1 MEDDFFDRP
10 KAPKATVKKSYP
22 NLVTN
27 ELLDRLEQVESGGK
41 ADAVNKE
48 SGAEGAY
55 QFLPNTT
62 KMLLAKG
69 IKFDPKNKTE
79 ARSAARTYL
88 QQLVDQ
94 NEGDVEKALAQ
105 YGGFIKKDP
114 TNYVNMVLGKQPIG
128 GTKQESDF
136 FDRPVAPTIK
146 TASGKEEVIPPTPE
160 EKIANQAAFGI
171 YPRVAGRREVIE
183 KAQKPSTEGM
193 GGSLAAIADVAGNLP
208 SQLLGLAGYGGLRYL
223 AGRSPES
230 AAETAYGTAGLISQP
245 FGKLTGTAG
254 TPAYEK
260 DVLTAPLRQLGQYTQ
275 TKAKEISKA
284 TGIPEQDVEFAINAG
299 LLAAPK
305 VAKTVAP
312 PVTRAIENVGGAVQ
326 DVRAQMAQQLAAK
339 QAAQATQPTMQS
351 GGAMAAVPENILRAN
366 IDSAL
371 ANASP
376 ELQTHIK
383 SQNPAK
389 VNIPALETRA
399 LEEKH
404 GVNLLSS
411 QRTGDLMG
419 YTDAWNNRTKNGLIN
434 DFEQQPKQL
443 ANAFEQSKRRHAPD
457 ISSEADAS
465 ELGQYQINGLLETDK
480 SRLQNIQNKYLTLKN
495 SYNELKK
502 KLGLSESNDLPLDGK
517 LFVENSKKTLN
528 SEMFTED
535 ARKSIDELLDK
546 IDNKNGVMTFQE
558 FTTLDKRLS
567 ELSKFGKGSEK
578 EAARLTRNHL
588 NNMELTED
596 AAPLYPLLKD
606 AKNSAKERFDVIDS
620 NPAYAKA
627 IGEGKDL
634 EGGTS
639 QGESLNAAK
648 FHRQYVSNATPE
660 AIRRLKAELPE
671 GHIAH
676 QAITV
681 GELERAKRAITN
693 ANESRVKSDTFANF
707 VKNNKPVLREALPPE
722 AMQDVMEIGL
732 LNSKIGKPEA
742 GGFNYSNSYTAMIGE
757 LAKQGLLTLGE
768 AKLALATG
776 GYSVAPVAGVK
787 SLLEKFD
794 KNAFVNNQRNPFGG
808 LTKE

>member
-10 KAPKATVKKSYP
+10 KALKTTTKKSFP
-22 NLVTN
+22 NVVTN
-27 ELLDRLEQVESGGK
+27 EILDRLEQVESGGK

-55 QFLPNTT
+55 QFLPSTT

-69 IKFDPKNKTE
+69 IKFDPKNRNE

-105 YGGFIKKDP
+105 YGGFKKQDS
-114 TNYVNMVLGKQPIG
+114 TNYVNMVLGRQPIG
-128 GTKQESDF
+128 GTKQEYDF
-136 FDRPVAPTIK
+136 FDRPIAPKTKTIETPTG
-146 TASGKEEVIPPTPE
+146 TAVVEEKLPPTPE

-171 YPRVAGRREVIE
+171 YPRMAGRRDVIE
-183 KAQKPSTEGM
+183 ARKPPSTEGM
-193 GGSLAAIADVAGNLP
+193 GSSLAAIADVAGNLP
-208 SQLLGLAGYGGLRYL
+208 SQLLGLAGYGGLRL

-230 AAETAYGTAGLISQP
+230 AASTAYGTSNLIAQP

-275 TKAKEISKA
+275 EKGKQISQA

-305 VAKTVAP
+305 VAKTVVP
-312 PVTRAIENVGGAVQ
+312 PVARAVENVSGAVQ
-326 DVRAQMAQQLAAK
+326 DVRSQMAQQLATK

-351 GGAMAAVPENILRAN
+351 GGAMAAVPETVLRAN

-376 ELQTHIK
+376 ELQTQIK
-383 SQNPAK
+383 NVNPQK
-389 VNIPALETRA
+389 VNIPALETRT

-411 QRTGDLMG
+411 QRTGDLLG

-443 ANAFEQSKRRHAPD
+443 ANAFEQSKRRNAPD

-465 ELGQYQINGLLETDK
+465 ELGQITINSLAQKDLVRQQAISNAYKALEDANGGQFPIDTGKLKQNIDSELFKKYK
-480 SRLQNIQNKYLTLKN
+480 SRY
-495 SYNELKK
+495 
-502 KLGLSESNDLPLDGK
+502 LSEQISGDLGQFLDNPTFEGFEALRTNLADEMRSAKDGK
-517 LFVENSKKTLN
+517 TRQAAYIVREQLEKLPIFGEEGGSPQAVQLKALADNARKLYAE
-528 SEMFTED
+528 
-535 ARKSIDELLDK
+535 RKSI
-546 IDNKNGVMTFQE
+546 
-558 FTTLDKRLS
+558 
-567 ELSKFGKGSEK
+567 
-578 EAARLTRNHL
+578 
-588 NNMELTED
+588 
-596 AAPLYPLLKD
+596 
-606 AKNSAKERFDVIDS
+606 IDS
-620 NPAYAKA
+620 NPAYKA
-627 IGEGKDL
+627 AIKEASSLDDV
-634 EGGTS
+634 TS
-639 QGESLNAAK
+639 QGESLNANK
-648 FHRQYVSNATPE
+648 FHQKFVSSASPE
-660 AIRRLKAELPE
+660 AIRRLKSELSPDDL
-671 GHIAH
+671 AN
-676 QAITV
+676 QAIAFS
-681 GELERAKRAITN
+681 ELERAKRAITN
-693 ANESRVKSDTFANF
+693 ANESRVKSDTFADF
-707 VKNNKPVLREALPPE
+707 IKNNKSVLREALPPE

-768 AKLALATG
+768 AKLATATG
-776 GYSVAPVAGVK
+776 GLSIAPVAGAK